1 MFYEIFL
8 NADKMKTIHV
18 KMSMSAMMEAMIA
31 TMKAAQFVRMKME
44 HFIVNVLKVTRFNLM
59 APVAIT
65 MSVDHTQ
72 HAENIQFVKIPQ
84 ELMTVNAS
92 Q

>member
-1 MFYEIFL
+1 MNFFL
-8 NADKMKTIHV
+8 SADKMNTIDV
-18 KMSMSAMMEAMIA
+18 KISMSVMTEPMTA
-31 TMKAAQFVRMKME
+31 TITVAQFVRMKME
-44 HFIVNVLKVTRFNLM
+44 HFIANALQVTRFNLM
-59 APVAIT
+59 APVAII

>member
-1 MFYEIFL
+1 M
-8 NADKMKTIHV
+8 NTIDV
-18 KMSMSAMMEAMIA
+18 KISMSVMTEPMTA
-31 TMKAAQFVRMKME
+31 TITVAQFVRMKME
-44 HFIVNVLKVTRFNLM
+44 HFIANALQVTRFNLM
-59 APVAIT
+59 APVAII

-92 Q
+92 QEQFENITL